1 MSNASNN
8 DYKGKSIVIDEE
20 PNDEW
25 ENPSCM
31 DNQILRNYVMKCL
44 WSDPIWY
51 KTGYPLPP
59 KLDASTHDHARR
71 CKCCEKTIKIENDV
85 KDLQEEMRELH
96 LAYKNNFMMLTNVV
110 KGLAKVAA
118 QKLKK

>member
-1 MSNASNN
+1 MNN
-8 DYKGKSIVIDEE
+8 SSKSDYKGKSIVVDEE

-25 ENPSCM
+25 ENPTCD
-31 DNQILRNYVMKCL
+31 DNIILRNYVMRSL

-59 KLDASTHDHARR
+59 KLDASNNDHARR
-71 CKCCEKTIKIENDV
+71 CRSCVKSIKIENEV
-85 KDLQEEMRELH
+85 KDLQEELRELH
-96 LAYKNNFMMLTNVV
+96 LAYKNNFRMMANVV

-118 QKLKK
+118 QNLKK